1 MTDHEL
7 KNSHAQTDFEQEDLG
22 FRPILM
28 FLIWL
33 AVILAVLGLAVKG
46 AYVVMDRYSQ
56 TQQPEVSPLKAPVN
70 ADTRA
75 ASKADVTKFPE
86 PRLEE
91 DERTELKDF
100 RLREEE
106 RLNSYGWVDEKAGTV
121 HIPIDRA
128 MQLVVER
135 GLLVRNEAA
144 AAANKVKR

>member
-1 MTDHEL
+1 MTDPEL
-7 KNSHAQTDFEQEDLG
+7 KNSHAQADFEQQDLG

-33 AVILAVLGLAVKG
+33 GVILAVLALALKG
-46 AYVVMDRYSQ
+46 GYVLMDRY
-56 TQQPEVSPLKAPVN
+56 TAAQQPEVSPLKAPVN
-70 ADTRA
+70 PDTRQV
-75 ASKADVTKFPE
+75 SKGDVKQFPE

-100 RLREEE
+100 RLKEEE
-106 RLNSYGWVDEKAGTV
+106 QLGSYGWVDQKAGTL

-135 GLLVRNEAA
+135 GLPVRNEAA
-144 AAANKVKR
+144 APNKVKR